1 MSTQIDNAAAAGFTA
16 AIDLDKVSPDAVFKA
31 TWSFTNS
38 GTTTWDGRY
47 QFVYTIA
54 PHPETAAFPRVPLA
68 AKSAYA
74 ITELGA
80 PPAVP
85 PGETVQLTL
94 TFTAPNVV
102 ATHATNW
109 QLQAPDGRRFGPVR
123 WLRAVVKAVA
133 GQPAVARQ
141 PAASGQPATDKRPTP
156 TPTPASFSP
165 EEWRSAIWDITSVFE
180 SGRPGGR
187 ADAYQ
192 NSDSGIVSYGK
203 HQATLQSGNLERV
216 LTAYFQRSSSPAC
229 HSLQQ
234 EYAARVKNKEE
245 SLRHDARFKEL
256 LLAAAGEEAMRQAQ
270 DAHFEQNFYQPTTT
284 RARELGVK
292 TPLGL
297 ACLYDARVQG
307 GQGGLNRILELVA
320 QKLGSPGPS
329 DSVDEPTWIR
339 AFLDEREAWLGRV
352 ADNKEQEGK
361 LQDAGFLRTS
371 TFRVAELRKLLHSG
385 NLNLAGEFTVRDQ
398 RIRGLREEMLA
409 KLADK
414 IADKPTDEPAGEP
427 VEKIDLLAYIKG
439 DGRQYEI
446 KNAWGSQ
453 ERVQTQE
460 DAGNFYHVKN
470 AQWEQFFHD
479 NDFIYRDVDT
489 SPGAGRFYRQKDA
502 DLPRGSRWLCRY
514 MAVGQTHTQARQVQF
529 YNKADG
535 STSAQNSGNVTDT
548 IKLIAR
554 HPQYRFPTGIELND
568 VVELE
573 WVNGRERYFYAK
585 NYGLVGWERKHDDP
599 HTPPWSAISEIH
611 QPGTRD
617 PFDRERVPL
626 P

>member
-1 MSTQIDNAAAAGFTA
+1 MSTQIDNATAAGFTA
-16 AIDLDKVSPDAVFKA
+16 AIDLDKVSAGALFKA

-47 QFVYTIA
+47 QLAYTLA
-54 PHPETAAFPRVPLA
+54 PHAETAGFPRSPMTAKNAFTLA
-68 AKSAYA
+68 
-74 ITELGA
+74 ELGA
-80 PPAVP
+80 PAAVQ
-85 PGETVQLTL
+85 PGQTVALTL
-94 TFTAPNVV
+94 TFTAPVPV
-102 ATHATNW
+102 ATHATTW

-123 WLRAVVKAVA
+123 WMRVVV
-133 GQPAVARQ
+133 Q
-141 PAASGQPATDKRPTP
+141 AAAAT
-156 TPTPASFSP
+156 SP
-165 EEWRSAIWDITSVFE
+165 GSTDTADFNPGSWRSAIWAITSVFE
-180 SGRPGGR
+180 SGRPHGR

-192 NSDSGIVSYGK
+192 NADAGIVSYGK

-216 LTAYFQRSSSPAC
+216 LNRYFQRSSSPA
-229 HSLQQ
+229 SQALQQ
-234 EYAARVKNKEE
+234 EYAARVKKKDE

-256 LLAAAGEEAMRQAQ
+256 LLAAASEKAMRQAQ
-270 DAHFEQNFYQPTTT
+270 DAHFEQNFYQPATA

-339 AFLDEREAWLGRV
+339 TFLDEREAWLRRL

-361 LQDAGFLRTS
+361 SQDASFLRTS
-371 TFRVAELRKLLHSG
+371 TFRVTELRQLLNSG
-385 NLNLAGEFTVRDQ
+385 NLKLAGEFTVRNQ
-398 RIRGLREEMLA
+398 RIQGLRQEMLE
-409 KLADK
+409 K
-414 IADKPTDEPAGEP
+414 IADKVADAPADEP
-427 VEKIDLLAYIKG
+427 VKKIDLLAYVKG

-446 KNAWGSQ
+446 RNAWGSQ
-453 ERVQTQE
+453 ERVQTQV

-479 NDFIYRDVDT
+479 NNFIYRDVDT

-502 DLPRGSRWLCRY
+502 DLPRGSRWLRRY
-514 MAVGQTHTQARQVQF
+514 MAVGETHTQARQVQF

-535 STSAQNSGNVTDT
+535 SPSAENSGNVTDT
-548 IKLIAR
+548 IKLIAH
-554 HPQYRFPTGIELND
+554 HPKYRFQTGIELND

-573 WVNGRERYFYAK
+573 WVNGKERYFYAK

-611 QPGTRD
+611 QPNTRE
-617 PFDRERVPL
+617 PFTRERVPL
-626 P
+626 Q